1 MLELREKERAT
12 KKLRQAQMVMNIGQ
26 GTSSYNLK
34 KMLEKNVKY
43 QISNFKDGQKSMKIQ
58 KNIK

>member
-43 QISNFKDGQKSMKIQ
+43 QISNFKDGQKLMKIQ